1 MDKGTKARSRALLP
15 NGHNHYKSKAQRQ
28 AHSDAHI
35 DTHIHSHIHTHS
47 VVKLKKQFN
56 FIATQIDT
64 KKKLKRWKP
73 GKRVEMEVSNCEY
86 FDYIWFD
93 LIRFDCT
100 VTIERQMWVDC
111 VKRWWGRKL
120 WEIMGRVRTGE
131 GNEPGIAGKKSFHLT
146 AEGSRRLL

>member
-1 MDKGTKARSRALLP
+1 MDNGQRGQRRVLVLSCLMDIIITKA
-15 NGHNHYKSKAQRQ
+15 KQSKAQRQ

-64 KKKLKRWKP
+64 KKKPKRWKP

-86 FDYIWFD
+86 FDYI
-93 LIRFDCT
+93 
-100 VTIERQMWVDC
+100 
-111 VKRWWGRKL
+111 
-120 WEIMGRVRTGE
+120 
-131 GNEPGIAGKKSFHLT
+131 
-146 AEGSRRLL
+146 